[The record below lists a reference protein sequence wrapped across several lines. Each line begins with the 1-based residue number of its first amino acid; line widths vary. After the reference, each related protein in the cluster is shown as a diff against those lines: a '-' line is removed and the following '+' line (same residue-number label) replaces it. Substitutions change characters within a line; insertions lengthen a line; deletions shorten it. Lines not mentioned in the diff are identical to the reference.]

1 MIFKM
6 NVSNGSEWSERLVS
20 DNLNSYLQ
28 RITIPVILYL

>member
-6 NVSNGSEWSERLVS
+6 NISNGPEWSERLVG
-20 DNLNSYLQ
+20 DNLNSYLR